1 MGGDTSREKRKLK
14 RIQAAGKSPAGTSSV
29 PATQINGQTTKKNES
44 PSKKIAYSNTT
55 ASGSEN
61 DQSGQMS
68 SSNAVLRLRRKLE
81 RKAAGKFK
89 LASVEKE
96 KSPPDSTKKLPAIQ
110 KRKLGENEH
119 NTFKRQRK
127 NGAKESHSLS
137 DRKKIHAKKK
147 IPTTK
152 HTPKK
157 RDDSKKKKPKHLN
170 RKIAQLSKS
179 IFDGGGNIAELEVQ
193 MNKLKE
199 QFEMMKSMKG
209 DTNKSAKSNSED
221 KTMDV
226 EQNNE
231 VFDKSKHMSEEKTA
245 SPSSLPESNEDPS
258 SNEKTRT
265 APSSQNESS
274 SSSSSSSV
282 DYTSDD
288 EIKEE
293 NCRSRGK
300 RRRGRREKAVV
311 EKKNA
316 EVVESNETTNIET
329 DKFQRNEMQGPTEKA
344 TTPSKKKTSK
354 KDDNRHCIGR
364 KPVTD
369 YHVGQKY
376 SGKVKYIKS
385 TLGAFIDIGSH
396 SDAFCHISCISDG
409 YAENVEEVVN
419 VGDDVEARVV
429 DVNRE
434 KKRITVS
441 LRSDEMAQIE
451 QDKLA
456 AKKKIAI
463 KNEKVSGHTRF
474 DSIEKNSSHSRST
487 GIGEKHGNH
496 IGNDIF
502 NANSDQKKLEAGAH
516 SSSRAFSSSSSGPK
530 TGADLKRERKL
541 ARRAERRAQQMVA
554 E

>member
-29 PATQINGQTTKKNES
+29 PITEISNGS
-44 PSKKIAYSNTT
+44 PSQTIERSNAT
-55 ASGSEN
+55 ATSNEKA
-61 DQSGQMS
+61 QSGQVS

-89 LASVEKE
+89 LASVEK
-96 KSPPDSTKKLPAIQ
+96 SSSDSSKKQPTIR
-110 KRKLGENEH
+110 KRKSGEHENPV
-119 NTFKRQRK
+119 FKRPK
-127 NGAKESHSLS
+127 NNDAQDNRSSSNNG
-137 DRKKIHAKKK
+137 KKIHVKKK
-147 IPTTK
+147 TPTK
-152 HTPKK
+152 ETPKK
-157 RDDSKKKKPKHLN
+157 RNNAKKKPKHLN
-170 RKIAQLSKS
+170 RKMAQLSKS
-179 IFDGGGNIAELEVQ
+179 IVDGGGNIADLEAQ

-199 QFEMMKSMKG
+199 QIEMMKSMKG
-209 DTNKSAKSNSED
+209 DATESARSNDGGKTVDDEETKDILVESED
-221 KTMDV
+221 IND
-226 EQNNE
+226 EN
-231 VFDKSKHMSEEKTA
+231 SA
-245 SPSSLPESNEDPS
+245 SSSSSSCSDQDDSS
-258 SNEKTRT
+258 SNKKAQTSTR
-265 APSSQNESS
+265 SKDESS
-274 SSSSSSSV
+274 SSSSSSS
-282 DYTSDD
+282 DDDASDE

-293 NCRSRGK
+293 NPRSRGK

-311 EKKNA
+311 EKKNE
-316 EVVESNETTNIET
+316 EVNSSESINIKPNECRTK
-329 DKFQRNEMQGPTEKA
+329 DDVQDPTEEA
-344 TTPSKKKTSK
+344 TTQTKKKTSK
-354 KDDNRHCIGR
+354 KDDNRRCIGR

-369 YHVGQKY
+369 YSVGQKY

-429 DVNRE
+429 EVNRE

-456 AKKKIAI
+456 AKQKKFAP
-463 KNEKVSGHTRF
+463 KNDKTSGHTRF
-474 DSIEKNSSHSRST
+474 DSNLDSDKKSSQTRAGDLSEKQMNK
-487 GIGEKHGNH
+487 EKGNH
-496 IGNDIF
+496 IGYDLF
-502 NANSDQKKLEAGAH
+502 NAHSDQKKWEIGTSKASQA
-516 SSSRAFSSSSSGPK
+516 SSSGPK